1 MGKKKLNFKLI
12 DIVLLALACAGAV
25 IAVVGL
31 FVPWFAATF
40 GDTYVQYYNLFDDLW
55 EADFPILV
63 VRIFGICA
71 AVFAIIAAVVY
82 LLRAFNII
90 KIGFFAKILLIA
102 VVAVFGILTIV
113 FAGSY
118 ISSMNLD
125 AGQDDLNNIISKVYS
140 ASIAYGV
147 IFTGVGTLV
156 PAAALLLN

>member
-31 FVPWFAATF
+31 FVPWFATTLKVLGESETA
-40 GDTYVQYYNLFDDLW
+40 YANLFDELGDT
-55 EADFPILV
+55 DFPIVV

-82 LLRAFNII
+82 LLRAFEVI

-102 VVAVFGILTIV
+102 VVAVLGILTIV

-118 ISSMNLD
+118 AASLVPQVDGGDLAGLSS
-125 AGQDDLNNIISKVYS
+125 
-140 ASIAYGV
+140 SIAYGV